1 MNSNFLLP
9 ILLGCLLFVT
19 GCDSRETK
27 IKNAITRDLQSSP
40 QQLFNAFHPV
50 GTGKSV
56 KVHSAQVGRN
66 GADVT
71 FTIYWQG
78 PITSDGYTKVAAHYD
93 AQVQRWTRT
102 TILATNG
109 ITNGQANEAAFNIG
123 FNIGRAMFED

>member
-1 MNSNFLLP
+1 MLTNHSPSPTAQWFREYWRQTRRPLASLAFILPLLVLYEGGVV
-9 ILLGCLLFVT
+9 LLGSQAV
-19 GCDSRETK
+19 
-27 IKNAITRDLQSSP
+27 
-40 QQLFNAFHPV
+40 
-50 GTGKSV
+50 
-56 KVHSAQVGRN
+56 RN

-71 FTIYWQG
+71 FTIYWKG

>member
-1 MNSNFLLP
+1 MTTKSLLSLFIAI
-9 ILLGCLLFVT
+9 ILT

-27 IKNAITRDLQSSP
+27 IKNAITRDLQSNP
-40 QQLFNAFHPV
+40 KQLFDAFHPV
-50 GTGKSV
+50 GTGRSV
-56 KVHSAQVGRN
+56 KVHSVQVGRN

-71 FTIYWQG
+71 FTIYWRG

-123 FNIGRAMFED
+123 FNIGRTMFED